1 MTRKKGPARKHPQ
14 LPFKTARLQMD
25 ESIELTIASLAAY
38 ATTRPHW
45 AIAWSGGKDSTALLT
60 LVVYLILAGLIPA
73 PLSLTVLYADT
84 RMELT
89 PLWLSAQSIRDELE
103 DKREALAALGC
114 ELRVETVMAPLDRR
128 FLVYML
134 GRGVPPPNNGTLRW
148 CTEKIKIEPMRRA
161 LEALGVS
168 LGLGEYVAQTTKKG
182 KVTGKRVYRTFVPKD
197 LPEGAPNPNK
207 ILVLTGV
214 RQGESAVRDG
224 RIAMSCSR
232 GDAECG
238 QGWYQETLPQSV
250 CDTLA
255 PIVHWRVC
263 HVWEWLRTW
272 APRPEYGDW
281 TTTLLAD
288 AYGGKE
294 AEESG
299 ARTGCVGCPL
309 ATEDRALERILQNP
323 NWCYL
328 APLRGLRDL
337 YRELR
342 TPPLRLRKP
351 GGEKRKD
358 GSLVPNQNRMGPIT
372 LDGRRRSLQRV
383 LAIQAEVNAAAD
395 ALGRP
400 RVDIL
405 NAEEALRITEL
416 IEAGTMPQKW
426 DGTEPTADEP
436 FEEIAAD
443 GSVQQLLHGVFED
456 ESDVDEDLDSPSVTP
471 SEGASE
477 APPKP
482 LHHPLSKPL
491 SDPLTKPPTR
501 GPGDPLA

>member
-1 MTRKKGPARKHPQ
+1 MRITPSKGH
-14 LPFKTARLQMD
+14 
-25 ESIELTIASLAAY
+25 Y
-38 ATTRPHW
+38 C
-45 AIAWSGGKDSTALLT
+45 
-60 LVVYLILAGLIPA
+60 
-73 PLSLTVLYADT
+73 LY
-84 RMELT
+84 
-89 PLWLSAQSIRDELE
+89 
-103 DKREALAALGC
+103 EA
-114 ELRVETVMAPLDRR
+114 
-128 FLVYML
+128 
-134 GRGVPPPNNGTLRW
+134 
-148 CTEKIKIEPMRRA
+148 
-161 LEALGVS
+161 
-168 LGLGEYVAQTTKKG
+168 
-182 KVTGKRVYRTFVPKD
+182 
-197 LPEGAPNPNK
+197 
-207 ILVLTGV
+207 
-214 RQGESAVRDG
+214 
-224 RIAMSCSR
+224 R

-255 PIVHWRVC
+255 PLVHWRVC

-281 TTTLLAD
+281 TTALLAD

-328 APLRGLRDL
+328 APLR
-337 YRELR
+337 
-342 TPPLRLRKP
+342 LRKP
-351 GGEKRKD
+351 GGETRKD

-372 LDGRRRSLQRV
+372 LDGRRMALQRV
-383 LAIQAEVNAAAD
+383 LAIQAEINAAAD
-395 ALGRP
+395 QLKRP

-405 NAEEALRITEL
+405 NPEEVLRIVEL

-426 DGTEPTADEP
+426 DGSEPTADTP

-443 GSVQQLLHGVFED
+443 GSVQQLLFGALD
-456 ESDVDEDLDSPSVTP
+456 ADEDLDDEALDSPSDTP
-471 SEGASE
+471 SEGPSE

-482 LHHPLSKPL
+482 LPDPLAKPL
-491 SDPLTKPPTR
+491 EDPLTKPPAR